1 MSKTGIFMAAA
12 VAIALIGA
20 GAGVYFTPNENDT
33 VEIEIKD
40 LFEVGDKHTMVV
52 ELGTTEYW
60 ISDVKTVGGDLR
72 FDIVANGG
80 PVISDVTYEE
90 LSDVLLGEIAFYET
104 ESDATAGDEER
115 ISTPFGERDCI
126 VYTED
131 LGEGSEDVYYVGKNN
146 DVVYRQEHLVNDV
159 VTMAIILQK
168 SSLMVE
174 SNTAI
179 GLKNAEDIAEGDSVS
194 FKIAYMSTLVI
205 EGVNLPEGDGTVTYD
220 VRISGSAYGEP
231 LTRDE
236 VIEEAG
242 LVFSGDLENDLIDAG
257 IEIIDTPLGKVKCDV
272 YKNAVFPVLEMTY
285 YVSKDVLVQNA
296 GIILGITLKMYW
308 EHTDLMIV
316 K

>member
-1 MSKTGIFMAAA
+1 MSKTGIFMAVA

-40 LFEVGDKHTMVV
+40 VFEVGDKHTMVQ
-52 ELGTTEYW
+52 EIGTTKYW

-80 PVISDVTYEE
+80 LVVSDLTYEE
-90 LSDVLLGEIAFYET
+90 MSNGLLGEITFDESGSGAT
-104 ESDATAGDEER
+104 EGDEER

-126 VYTED
+126 VYTKD
-131 LGEGSEDVYYVGKNN
+131 LGEGLKNVYYVGKNN
-146 DVVYRQEHLVNDV
+146 DVVYRQEQLVNDV

-194 FKIAYMSTLVI
+194 FNIAYISTLVI

-220 VRISGSAYGEP
+220 VRISGLACEEP

-242 LVFSGDLENDLIDAG
+242 LIFPEGLENDLIDVG
-257 IEIIDTPLGKVKCDV
+257 IVIVDTPLGKIKCNA
-272 YKNAVFPVLEMTY
+272 YKDAIFSGLEITY
-285 YVSKDVLVQNA
+285 YISKDVLVQNT
-296 GIILGITLKMYW
+296 GIILSITLKMYW
-308 EHTDLMIV
+308 EHTDLVIV